1 MVKDVLI
8 VGAGC
13 EYFFKL
19 GESSKHVRHVER
31 FRMQA
36 QDKESSEEVEDEE
49 KRVEAFESRL
59 RATRK
64 AGGKEETRSRM
75 AQPSSS
81 SGQRAEWKKGQ
92 LFPEGW
98 EDMSVAEKVV
108 ELYLGERGF
117 LYWST
122 KFAIGGVVALLV
134 SWVFFRFIGP
144 SLGLYQLANDI
155 TTPNF

>member
-1 MVKDVLI
+1 MIDNVI

-13 EYFFKL
+13 DGSPRL
-19 GESSKHVRHVER
+19 GEPTKQVSPIS
-31 FRMQA
+31 FRIRA
-36 QDKESSEEVEDEE
+36 QDEKTSKESEEEE

-59 RATRK
+59 RATKK
-64 AGGKEETRSRM
+64 AGGKEEGRSRM
-75 AQPSSS
+75 ASSS

-98 EDMSVAEKVV
+98 EDMSVAEKMV
-108 ELYLGERGF
+108 ELYLGDRGF

-122 KFAIGGVVALLV
+122 QLAVGGVVTLLV
-134 SWVFFRFIGP
+134 AWVFFRFVGP
-144 SLGLYQLANDI
+144 SLGLYRLANDI

>member
-1 MVKDVLI
+1 MVINIVI

-13 EYFFKL
+13 EHSSRL
-19 GESSKHVRHVER
+19 GESSKQVSAKS
-31 FRMQA
+31 FRIRA
-36 QDKESSEEVEDEE
+36 QDEKSSEELEEEE

-59 RATRK
+59 RATKK
-64 AGGKEETRSRM
+64 AGGKEEGRSTM
-75 AQPSSS
+75 ASSSSS

-98 EDMSVAEKVV
+98 EDMSVAEKMV

-117 LYWST
+117 LYWSSQL
-122 KFAIGGVVALLV
+122 AVGGVVTLLV
-134 SWVFFRFIGP
+134 AWVFFRFIGP

-155 TTPNF
+155 STPNF